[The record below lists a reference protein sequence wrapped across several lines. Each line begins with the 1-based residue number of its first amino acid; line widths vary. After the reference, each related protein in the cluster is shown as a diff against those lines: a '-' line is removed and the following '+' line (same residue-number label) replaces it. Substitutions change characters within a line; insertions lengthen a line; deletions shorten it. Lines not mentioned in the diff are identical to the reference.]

1 MGRLPARLP
10 NKALQLTWHSAFQST
25 FGSLLALNP
34 GASVR
39 SYESWDRLKGRYCQL
54 PY

>member
-34 GASVR
+34 GASATVGGLCHAAER
-39 SYESWDRLKGRYCQL
+39 PIR
-54 PY
+54 